1 MKFIHADHAG
11 NSRLRF
17 VFNGTVVLF
26 SLAADATLEDIAL
39 ALGGLEPQKY
49 GNPVAIDVT
58 LAASTAQILQRKQI
72 PRLVRH
78 AAPCAD
84 GVPND
89 HQGVFV

>member
-1 MKFIHADHAG
+1 MKFIHADHAR

-39 ALGGLEPQKY
+39 ALGGLEPQQY

-58 LAASTAQILQRKQI
+58 LPIT
-72 PRLVRH
+72 
-78 AAPCAD
+78 AAPFRSPRAMPARTSGLRHIAPA
-84 GVPND
+84 GVPYL
-89 HQGVFV
+89 VS